1 MTTVRVEHSPAIVI
15 GSGIA
20 GLSTALALGNCTL
33 LTASTLGEGGS
44 SRWAQGGVA
53 AAIGGADSPAD
64 HAADTLGVGAGLG
77 DASIVG
83 LVTGLAP
90 QAIAEMVARGAR
102 FDRGDDHAIALGR
115 EAGHRERRIVHSNG
129 DATGAELIRTLV
141 EAVLDEPRIRRVEGA
156 RLVDLV
162 CAGVRVAGVV
172 AWHVDGAVV
181 VHLAPAVVLA
191 TGGYGHCFAHTTT
204 PDGVCGDGIA
214 IAARAGVTIADMEFV
229 QFHPTALAAGGDPL
243 PLLTESLRGEGAV
256 LVDETGVRY
265 VLSVDPEGEL
275 APRDIVARANYRW
288 SRDGHDTFLDARCIG
303 EHFPK
308 RFPTVFGLCAG
319 RGLDPRR
326 DLLPVSPAAHYT
338 MGGVY
343 TVGPGRTSRPGL
355 WAVGEVSASGLHGAN
370 RLASNS
376 MLEGL
381 VLGKEAA
388 VDILAVTAAAPGP
401 EATFWVSAD
410 AWVLESEEPAVS
422 ARLRELLWE
431 GAGVERDGD
440 GLRTLQREI
449 AGLAHD
455 AGCSVSGRN
464 QLLIASLVA
473 DAALARTESRGAHF
487 RTDYPHDDA
496 EQASRRTVRLPP
508 VNASALRLTP
518 GNARIDLHMAV

>member
-1 MTTVRVEHSPAIVI
+1 MTTVRVERSPAVVV

-20 GLSTALALGNCTL
+20 GMSTALALGNCTL
-33 LTASTLGEGGS
+33 LTASALGEGGS

-53 AAIGGADSPAD
+53 AAIGDADSPAD
-64 HAADTLGVGAGLG
+64 HAADTLGVGGGLG
-77 DASIVG
+77 DTAIVE
-83 LVTGLAP
+83 LVTSRAP
-90 QAIAEMVARGAR
+90 LAIAEMVARGAR
-102 FDRGDDHAIALGR
+102 FDRDGGRAIALGR

-129 DATGAELIRTLV
+129 DATGAELVRTLV
-141 EAVLDEPRIRRVEGA
+141 AAVLGEPRIRRVEGA

-162 CAGVRVAGVV
+162 RADGRVAGVV
-172 AWHVDGAVV
+172 AWHADGEVV

-204 PDGVCGDGIA
+204 PAGVCGDGIA
-214 IAARAGVTIADMEFV
+214 IAARAGVAIADMEFV

-256 LVDETGVRY
+256 LVDETGLRY
-265 VLSVDPEGEL
+265 VLASDPEGEL
-275 APRDIVARANYRW
+275 APRDVVARANYRW
-288 SRDGHDTFLDARCIG
+288 NRDGHSTFLDARCIG
-303 EHFPK
+303 EHFPE
-308 RFPTVFGLCAG
+308 RFPTVFGFCAS

-343 TVGPGRTSRPGL
+343 TQGPGRTSQPGL

-381 VLGKEAA
+381 VLGKEVAA
-388 VDILAVTAAAPGP
+388 DVLAVIAPAVASG
-401 EATFWVSAD
+401 ATVSVPVD
-410 AWVLESEEPAVS
+410 AWTLESENPTVS
-422 ARLRELLWE
+422 ARLRELLWD
-431 GAGVERDGD
+431 GAGVERNRD
-440 GLRTLQREI
+440 GLQTLQREI
-449 AGLAHD
+449 GALAQE
-455 AGCSVSGRN
+455 AECSLSGRN
-464 QLLIASLVA
+464 QLLIARMVS

-496 EQASRRTVRLPP
+496 EQAWRRTVRVPP
-508 VNASALRLTP
+508 AKASPLCLTLDE
-518 GNARIDLHMAV
+518 AKIDLHMAA